1 MLLRNLISF
10 NFKGTFIESFNI
22 CEKCIE
28 YCIVNI
34 SNEEM
39 NAIMHPRK
47 SQLFYNTDVLKKK
60 NKDPDSDIKIGSFHD
75 TELCEIVGIYILYV
89 WDRK

>member
-1 MLLRNLISF
+1 
-10 NFKGTFIESFNI
+10 
-22 CEKCIE
+22 
-28 YCIVNI
+28 
-34 SNEEM
+34 
-39 NAIMHPRK
+39 MHPRK
-47 SQLFYNTDVLKKK
+47 SQLFYSTDVLKKK